1 MVLGLLTYALR
12 DLVAFVLSGFLRF
25 LWFLDS
31 LPQAL
36 VWSVLLLVLLFLTL
50 RLGGK
55 GKPSTVAQ
63 EPRVKDAR
71 SELVELTEL
80 IRECE
85 ASPHARR
92 VLAQRLAQAA
102 VALRLHREPIVARQ
116 AWEELEE
123 GRWPPSPDLRE
134 MLRPGRPG
142 SPRGYRRRLAQAVDE
157 LWMYAQGGKF
167 DR

>member
-1 MVLGLLTYALR
+1 MAS
-12 DLVAFVLSGFLRF
+12 VLSGFLWL

-36 VWSVLLLVLLFLTL
+36 VWSVLLLVLLLLSL

-55 GKPSTVAQ
+55 GKLTPTAR
-63 EPRVKDAR
+63 EPREGDAR
-71 SELVELTEL
+71 SNLVELTEL
-80 IRECE
+80 VRECE
-85 ASPHARR
+85 TSPHARR

-116 AWEELEE
+116 AWDELEE
-123 GRWPPSPDLRE
+123 GRWPPSPDVRE
-134 MLRPGRPG
+134 VLHPGRVR
-142 SPRGYRRRLAQAVDE
+142 SPRGYRRKLAQAVDE
-157 LWMYAQGGKF
+157 LWTYAQGGKL